1 MSTLNERIAACKKW
15 RHVLVTQDGAVYE
28 KFSMLPRKDWSGSI
42 ADAWDLVAQMGA
54 AGHDIRIE
62 YMPREVDEN
71 SVWFVQFSSAA
82 ALADTAPAAIAAA
95 YLAAMEEQK

>member
-1 MSTLNERIAACKKW
+1 MTLNERIARLRGYRYDALADKAG
-15 RHVLVTQDGAVYE
+15 VLRQH
-28 KFSMLPRKDWSGSI
+28 DWSGSI

-95 YLAAMEEQK
+95 YLAAMEEQA